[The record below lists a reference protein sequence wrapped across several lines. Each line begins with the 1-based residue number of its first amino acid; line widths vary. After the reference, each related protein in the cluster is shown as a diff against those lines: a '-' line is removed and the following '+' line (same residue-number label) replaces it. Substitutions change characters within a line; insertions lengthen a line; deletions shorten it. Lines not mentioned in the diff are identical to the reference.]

1 MWRKALLLGACVVV
15 VGIAAFA
22 WHRARGVVVPD
33 DPDEVTLF
41 SIDGMSQRNPL
52 DRDKPTDKELLYEF
66 PVLGRVSITDPELQR
81 RVVTAV
87 KQDLNSSKG
96 DRYLC
101 FFPRHVLRVVK
112 AGRTIDFVIC
122 FQCNDYHVYVDGE
135 PAKARTR
142 SVDTSSQE
150 LLNKILTDA
159 GVPLAR

>member
-1 MWRKALLLGACVVV
+1 MWRKCLLFGASVVV
-15 VGIAAFA
+15 VGFAAFT

-33 DPDEVTLF
+33 APAEVTLF

-52 DRDKPTDKELLYEF
+52 DRDKPPDKELLYEF

-87 KQDLNSSKG
+87 KQDLDSSNG
-96 DRYLC
+96 ERYLC
-101 FFPRHVLRVVK
+101 FYPRHVLRVVEG
-112 AGRTIDFVIC
+112 GRTIDLVIC
-122 FQCNDYHVYVDGE
+122 FQCNDYHVYVDGK

-142 SVDTSSQE
+142 SVDKNSQE

-159 GVPLAR
+159 GIPLAR